1 MSGTMNCD
9 VVCWDTET
17 SDTDVRHGQILDF
30 AAVTCSLSD
39 LLETGSRSVRI
50 RRLSY
55 CIPAYGALSTNRLD
69 PYALDDP
76 ERIDE
81 FAAAGA
87 IHEILSPSRGRPLVV
102 LGYNILQFDEEMA
115 RTLFFRN
122 LLDPY
127 PTSAKGVRRFD
138 LLPAARLAH
147 ALDPAAFPA
156 GLDDLGGPSFRLERI
171 APANG
176 IRLRAHDALEDS
188 RATLALARRIRDA
201 VPAAW
206 ETALRASD
214 RYEAERVFDH
224 ALFRGEPIWI
234 LTGGNAPML
243 EAVLPVSKEG
253 RLLLSLRLSKAD
265 EALREGADATL
276 AADWRDGP
284 LVRCR
289 TNRMPI
295 VLSAA
300 SARALETMHPSAFS
314 APVAEASVPGRDWT
328 EFRPHL
334 AALAARSDPWEN
346 PPAPTAEE
354 RIYSGF
360 TDWAEKDAM
369 SRFRRAESWFERAG
383 MVHAFRDER
392 VREFAARA
400 VVEHGGLTPSEMT
413 DAAGETLAEE
423 IAELAGV
430 ALERPFAPD
439 EARWMTIAK
448 ARIEGQADDRFCT
461 WLDDVATPSIATPPP
476 AFEIEADRKGQWGWS
491 F

>member
-1 MSGTMNCD
+1 
-9 VVCWDTET
+9 
-17 SDTDVRHGQILDF
+17 
-30 AAVTCSLSD
+30 
-39 LLETGSRSVRI
+39 
-50 RRLSY
+50 
-55 CIPAYGALSTNRLD
+55 
-69 PYALDDP
+69 
-76 ERIDE
+76 
-81 FAAAGA
+81 
-87 IHEILSPSRGRPLVV
+87 
-102 LGYNILQFDEEMA
+102 
-115 RTLFFRN
+115 
-122 LLDPY
+122 
-127 PTSAKGVRRFD
+127 
-138 LLPAARLAH
+138 
-147 ALDPAAFPA
+147 
-156 GLDDLGGPSFRLERI
+156 
-171 APANG
+171 
-176 IRLRAHDALEDS
+176 
-188 RATLALARRIRDA
+188 
-201 VPAAW
+201 
-206 ETALRASD
+206 
-214 RYEAERVFDH
+214 
-224 ALFRGEPIWI
+224 
-234 LTGGNAPML
+234 
-243 EAVLPVSKEG
+243 
-253 RLLLSLRLSKAD
+253 
-265 EALREGADATL
+265 
-276 AADWRDGP
+276 
-284 LVRCR
+284 
-289 TNRMPI
+289 MPI

-300 SARALETMHPSAFS
+300 SARALETMHPSAF
-314 APVAEASVPGRDWT
+314 AGPVAEAAVPGRDWT

-354 RIYSGF
+354 RIYLGF

-423 IAELAGV
+423 IAELAGA